1 MWERFVLEYL
11 LALVYNICNSTS
23 GGRYMKRFI
32 VKEKSDAESDLSGG
46 YFQYQLDKLTGR
58 FVHSAAEP
66 LAYDRK

>member
-1 MWERFVLEYL
+1 
-11 LALVYNICNSTS
+11 
-23 GGRYMKRFI
+23 MKRFI